1 MYRSSVIAALLIAC
15 LSVLT
20 AAGCTS
26 ADEPSAPA
34 ATLGVEES
42 VATHDPLP
50 EAERLIGVMELG
62 DGRVRVVGLLQYRAD
77 LDGAWLI
84 VAGAPGQEVSPDATV
99 IAWVEN
105 MYELDSACSTK
116 GALVYAEGTL
126 ADAVA
131 GDPGPALTAEFVAR
145 ADEPE

>member
-1 MYRSSVIAALLIAC
+1 MYRASVIAALLIAC
-15 LSVLT
+15 LCAFT
-20 AAGCTS
+20 AAGCAS
-26 ADEPSAPA
+26 NDEPNGTSE
-34 ATLGVEES
+34 TVGVEES
-42 VATHDPLP
+42 VSTHDPLP

-62 DGRVRVVGLLQYRAD
+62 DGRVRVIGLLQYRAD

-84 VAGAPGQEVSPDATV
+84 VAGAPGEEPPADATV

-145 ADEPE
+145 ADEP